1 MGGRH
6 CQVNTSSWHFGLL
19 VFVQFFLVLLL
30 PSLISIYRMMEH
42 KLKDD
47 VWGCR
52 SRNGG
57 FGSIMG
63 GACGFS
69 SGLKRDL
76 VSHIQQKHLEV
87 SLHCIYK
94 VKYWVAISGGEKFKG
109 CGP

>member
-1 MGGRH
+1 
-6 CQVNTSSWHFGLL
+6 
-19 VFVQFFLVLLL
+19 
-30 PSLISIYRMMEH
+30 MMEH

-87 SLHCIYK
+87 SQSQHC
-94 VKYWVAISGGEKFKG
+94 KYMEIVGVAISGGEKFNLG
-109 CGP
+109 